1 MKIWSMRLRK
11 DSRSLEKLNGGVL
24 YGFGYEDKVSDS
36 NLFEAIQT
44 CSHDIWVHYK
54 RWHDD

>member
-1 MKIWSMRLRK
+1 MRLRK